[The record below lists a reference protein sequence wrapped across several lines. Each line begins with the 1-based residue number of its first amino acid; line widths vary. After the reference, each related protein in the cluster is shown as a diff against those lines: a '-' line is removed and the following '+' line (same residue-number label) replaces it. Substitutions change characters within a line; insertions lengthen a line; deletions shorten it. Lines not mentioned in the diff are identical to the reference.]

1 MEWPQKSSTKFRRVR
16 LLEPGAIK
24 NLRATPTFHQPLR
37 TENFRKLPKIKDSEE
52 TDITVKI
59 SSSRSIGRQVF
70 RSNGWNQH
78 KFLDIFR
85 KSGNFDYCFSI
96 EIDPK
101 SRNQKK
107 LTSQSKPAHRDL
119 QTGQKI
125 RPNGQIHPKFLSIFS
140 KEHAI
145 AILVFLGFS
154 CFFKSS
160 VTKLFSTLKALDL
173 QSIRSN
179 G

>member
-1 MEWPQKSSTKFRRVR
+1 MLQFFY
-16 LLEPGAIK
+16 
-24 NLRATPTFHQPLR
+24 LRATPTFHRPLR
-37 TENFRKLPKIKDSEE
+37 TENVRKLSKIKDSEE

-78 KFLDIFR
+78 KFLSIYR
-85 KSGNFDYCFSI
+85 KSGNFDFCFSI

-125 RPNGQIHPKFLSIFS
+125 SPNGQNHVKFWSIFQKTCNLNFS
-140 KEHAI
+140 
-145 AILVFLGFS
+145 FLIIFN
-154 CFFKSS
+154 FF
-160 VTKLFSTLKALDL
+160 
-173 QSIRSN
+173 QSHRPNIPLPNYSPH
-179 G
+179 